1 MALVS
6 QLVVEIA
13 AKAEKVKEG
22 LSTAMQ
28 YVMNFASSAAS
39 IIGKAFSGIG
49 GIIANIIK
57 GAFDQMSDAQDR
69 LSTLM
74 SRSKYLETPV
84 KDVQALDY
92 AINKVGGG
100 VGSLDVAMRTMMKNV
115 SQAVTGTGPA
125 AQAIKDLGLNAGL
138 LAKSNLTQQLVT
150 IQDAVAKL
158 KDQSKGKAILYQL
171 FGESILP
178 NLALFNKGLL
188 EQFQAFEKLGTG
200 IDASQEKIIQMNMV
214 ARSTFNE
221 LKEGFINQFTIPFLQ
236 VMTEVINAVQSF
248 VERSGGVKVA
258 AATVAK
264 GVLEIFQSVAQGLG
278 GVEGVILRLDKALT
292 NVLITYNK
300 AKMMGSGLWDS
311 TKALYETAVGTVSR
325 TIDSPIT
332 QPGWKTIKMAWQDA
346 HNEVSQTSS
355 EAQQNILDL
364 SNHLTDVNGE
374 LTKLGDNAPTIFDS
388 AIRGLDKIISD
399 AKDPMKSLAHSAVD
413 SASNLMR
420 YSRTFTDAQ
429 MKAANATDNLAA
441 AMKKAADKA
450 MNWLQDPSSH
460 MGNTMKQLLNQ
471 RDKEAQANEIDIPEY
486 MKKASLEIYDKISEL
501 QAGDYQGEILT
512 SLHNLQLDIINEKA
526 KGGYGTRNNQESIGK
541 DLAEFLKQKNL
552 AFTKVKVDVNLDMTD
567 EMKKIIKV
575 NGVYTSQDTIDNMMT
590 LKSQNAVNLGLA
602 AAAAAAGT

>member
-460 MGNTMKQLLNQ
+460 MGDTMKKLLSD
-471 RDKEAQANEIDIPEY
+471 RDKEKQANEIDIPEY
-486 MKKASLEIYDKISEL
+486 MKKEALSIYDKISEL
-501 QAGDYQGEILT
+501 KPGDYQGEVLQA
-512 SLHNLQLDIINEKA
+512 LHELQLDIIGEQS
-526 KGGYGTRNNQESIGK
+526 KGGYGTRNNQASLGK